1 MLFTDSFILWRSF
14 WFSALQSLYGKYR
27 QLNMFYGS
35 VMKINLISG
44 NKSVLEKTRAL
55 SQGII
60 DHVLECL
67 TSGWHLNFW
76 SDIKN
81 F

>member
-1 MLFTDSFILWRSF
+1 
-14 WFSALQSLYGKYR
+14 
-27 QLNMFYGS
+27 MFYGS
-35 VMKINLISG
+35 VMKINLLSG
-44 NKSVLEKTRAL
+44 SKSVLEKTRAL
-55 SQGII
+55 PQGII

-67 TSGWHLNFW
+67 TSGWHLNFF

>member
-1 MLFTDSFILWRSF
+1 
-14 WFSALQSLYGKYR
+14 
-27 QLNMFYGS
+27 MFYGS
-35 VMKINLISG
+35 VMKTNLISG
-44 NKSVLEKTRAL
+44 SKSVLEKTRAL
-55 SQGII
+55 PQGII

-67 TSGWHLNFW
+67 TSGWHLNFL